1 MEKLL
6 QNKGIKADQ
15 FGIESTFTH
24 SIHVDGV
31 VWFYGAWEIKSI
43 GEFGVA
49 WDSKKSTFG
58 FQIIGISNVFI

>member
-24 SIHVDGV
+24 IIHMDGV

-58 FQIIGISNVFI
+58 SNVFI

>member
-31 VWFYGAWEIKSI
+31 VWFYGA
-43 GEFGVA
+43 
-49 WDSKKSTFG
+49 
-58 FQIIGISNVFI
+58 

>member
-24 SIHVDGV
+24 IIHVDGV
-31 VWFYGAWEIKSI
+31 VWFYG
-43 GEFGVA
+43 V
-49 WDSKKSTFG
+49 
-58 FQIIGISNVFI
+58 